1 MALQLLFE
9 DRWAIPVEMDAR
21 LREALDVQHSRTSR
35 SETGESFVARLSIYI
50 SAAVAACL
58 DSDLQ
63 LPTPNQIR
71 YAADIARELGVDLPA
86 DALRYRGA
94 TTEFINRFTEAFR
107 SSREQRRRPTSTQP
121 PA

>member
-21 LREALDVQHSRTSR
+21 LREALDLQHARTSS
-35 SETGESFVARLSIYI
+35 SESDEEFATRLSICI

-58 DSDLQ
+58 DPDLQ

-71 YAADIARELGVDLPA
+71 YATDIARELGVALPA

-94 TTEFINRFTEAFR
+94 ITEFINRFAEAFR

-121 PA
+121 PE

>member
-21 LREALDVQHSRTSR
+21 LREALDLQHSRTSR
-35 SETGESFVARLSIYI
+35 SETGEDFVARLSTCI

-71 YAADIARELGVDLPA
+71 YATDIARELGVALPA

-94 TTEFINRFTEAFR
+94 TTDFIGRFAEAFR
-107 SSREQRRRPTSTQP
+107 DVREQRRRPVASSP
-121 PA
+121 SE